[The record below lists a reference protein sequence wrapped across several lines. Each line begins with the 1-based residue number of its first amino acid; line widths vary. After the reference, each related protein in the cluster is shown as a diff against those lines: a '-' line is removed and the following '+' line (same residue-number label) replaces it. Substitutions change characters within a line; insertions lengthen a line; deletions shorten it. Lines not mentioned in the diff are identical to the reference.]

1 MASQPDA
8 VRGAAE
14 PVGLS
19 AAQAADLLRTVG
31 PNELA
36 AARPRTALQIAWGVA
51 TEPMFLLLVACGV
64 IYLLLGDPGEAA
76 MLLGFVVIVMGITL
90 VQQRRTERA
99 LDALRDLSSPRALVL
114 RDGRRVRVAGRE
126 VVPGDVMEVAEGDR
140 VAADAVLLSGMN
152 VAVDESLLT
161 GESVTV
167 RKASAEG
174 DTVTAMG
181 PPGGDDRPWLFS
193 GTLVVQGKGLAR
205 VVATGAQ
212 TELGRIGRALEARA
226 PEPTRVQRE
235 TGQVVRRIAV
245 AGGVLSLLVA
255 LVYALTRDDWLNG
268 LLVGVTMAMA
278 LLPEELPVV
287 LTIFLGFGAWRI
299 GQRRVLTRRVPALE
313 MLGAATVLCVDKTG
327 TLTTNRMR
335 MAVACVGDREQ
346 ALAGQGPAAL
356 DESVHT
362 LVEFAVLA
370 SQRDPVD
377 PMERAIRDAG
387 LAALEGTEHLH
398 ADWTLVDEYP
408 LSRALLAMSRVWRSP
423 SQDRYVIAAKG
434 APEAIVD
441 LCHLDAEAAAA
452 VLAQTGAMA
461 ARGLRVLGVAR
472 AGFDAGALPDHQ
484 HRFAFELLGLI
495 GLADPVRD
503 GVPEAVAECR
513 QAGIR
518 VVMITGDYPATAL
531 AIGERIG
538 LRTGNGAVTGAEL
551 DTLSDE
557 ALRARLAGTDVFCRV
572 SPEQKLRL
580 VDTLKAQGEVVAMT
594 GDGVNDAPALKAAHI
609 GIAMGGRGTDVAREA
624 ASLVLLDDDFGSIVA
639 AVRLGRRVFDNLGK
653 AIAYVVAVHVPIAG
667 LSMIPVLF
675 GWPLVLMPVHIL
687 FMELIIDPACS
698 IVFEAEPEEDDVM
711 RRPPRAA
718 DARLFERRLLLRAL
732 IQGMCLLAV
741 ALVVHQAGMRLYGDA
756 DTARAMAF
764 VVLVLGNLGLI
775 LSERSQTRGLLQT
788 IAARN
793 APLWW
798 VAGAA
803 VAFLGLVVGV
813 APVRALFHF
822 GALDAH
828 AVGLAAL
835 AAVAALIL
843 FEGVKRAMPLRR
855 AVRA

>member
-114 RDGRRVRVAGRE
+114 RDGRRVRIAGRE

-140 VAADAVLLSGMN
+140 VPADAVLLSGMN

-313 MLGAATVLCVDKTG
+313 MLGAATVLCVYKTG

-370 SQRDPVD
+370 
-377 PMERAIRDAG
+377 
-387 LAALEGTEHLH
+387 
-398 ADWTLVDEYP
+398 
-408 LSRALLAMSRVWRSP
+408 
-423 SQDRYVIAAKG
+423 
-434 APEAIVD
+434 
-441 LCHLDAEAAAA
+441 
-452 VLAQTGAMA
+452 
-461 ARGLRVLGVAR
+461 
-472 AGFDAGALPDHQ
+472 
-484 HRFAFELLGLI
+484 
-495 GLADPVRD
+495 
-503 GVPEAVAECR
+503 
-513 QAGIR
+513 
-518 VVMITGDYPATAL
+518 
-531 AIGERIG
+531 
-538 LRTGNGAVTGAEL
+538 
-551 DTLSDE
+551 
-557 ALRARLAGTDVFCRV
+557 
-572 SPEQKLRL
+572 
-580 VDTLKAQGEVVAMT
+580 
-594 GDGVNDAPALKAAHI
+594 
-609 GIAMGGRGTDVAREA
+609 
-624 ASLVLLDDDFGSIVA
+624 
-639 AVRLGRRVFDNLGK
+639 
-653 AIAYVVAVHVPIAG
+653 
-667 LSMIPVLF
+667 
-675 GWPLVLMPVHIL
+675 
-687 FMELIIDPACS
+687 
-698 IVFEAEPEEDDVM
+698 
-711 RRPPRAA
+711 
-718 DARLFERRLLLRAL
+718 
-732 IQGMCLLAV
+732 
-741 ALVVHQAGMRLYGDA
+741 
-756 DTARAMAF
+756 
-764 VVLVLGNLGLI
+764 
-775 LSERSQTRGLLQT
+775 
-788 IAARN
+788 
-793 APLWW
+793 
-798 VAGAA
+798 
-803 VAFLGLVVGV
+803 
-813 APVRALFHF
+813 
-822 GALDAH
+822 
-828 AVGLAAL
+828 
-835 AAVAALIL
+835 
-843 FEGVKRAMPLRR
+843 
-855 AVRA
+855 